1 MNEITKI
8 TNWINAILKSDRES
22 LEKFQ
27 NLEEQS
33 NAEYIYEGRIEA
45 LESMLEIIKEH
56 QIEEDEDEERNIR
69 DKLDEDEIRI
79 ERMIDDNGQLYWH
92 NE

>member
-1 MNEITKI
+1 MNEMNKI

-45 LESMLEIIKEH
+45 LESVLEIIKEH
-56 QIEEDEDEERNIR
+56 Q
-69 DKLDEDEIRI
+69 K
-79 ERMIDDNGQLYWH
+79 
-92 NE
+92 

>member
-8 TNWINAILKSDRES
+8 TNWINAILKSDRKS

-45 LESMLEIIKEH
+45 LESMLEIIMEKEH
-56 QIEEDEDEERNIR
+56 Q
-69 DKLDEDEIRI
+69 K
-79 ERMIDDNGQLYWH
+79 
-92 NE
+92 